1 LDFGLWS
8 LVFEGDID
16 PNTMTKTKDQ
26 RPKTNPVSA
35 IILAAGQSSRMGAFK
50 PLLPF
55 GNTTVIEHTIDYL
68 RRGGIET
75 IIAVVGHRAAEIET
89 HLQNTG
95 IFFATNPDTDSAM
108 AASILHGVRALPNEA
123 QAVVITPV
131 DHPAVP
137 AKVVSE
143 LIDEWR
149 TGARLV
155 IPTNGGRGG
164 HPVLIDLSFRA
175 EILNLDPARGLTSFF
190 DAHRSEVTRVAVNS
204 NYIARD
210 MDTWDDYQS
219 LHVEVFGVLPAKAPL
234 PEAQAIQSRTTE
246 ETN

>member
-1 LDFGLWS
+1 
-8 LVFEGDID
+8 
-16 PNTMTKTKDQ
+16 MTKTQDQ
-26 RPKTNPVSA
+26 KPKTKEVAA

-55 GNTTVIEHTIDYL
+55 GDKTVIESTIDYV

-75 IIAVVGHRAAEIET
+75 IIVVVGHRADELKA
-89 HLQNTG
+89 HLKSRG
-95 IFFATNPDTDSAM
+95 LLFATNPEPHSAM
-108 AASILHGVRALPNEA
+108 AVSIIYGLAELSRVA

-137 AKVVSE
+137 HEVVSR
-143 LIDEWR
+143 LIAEWR
-149 TGARLV
+149 AGARLV
-155 IPTNGGRGG
+155 IPTSGGRGG

-175 EILNLDPARGLTSFF
+175 ELFKLDPNLGLKSFF
-190 DAHRSEVTRVAVNS
+190 DAHRNAVKRVAFDS

-210 MDTWDDYQS
+210 MNTWDDYRS
-219 LHVEVFGVLPAKAPL
+219 LHQEVFGVLPTKERL
-234 PEAQAIQSRTTE
+234 PELQATKATTRE

>member
-1 LDFGLWS
+1 
-8 LVFEGDID
+8 VEE
-16 PNTMTKTKDQ
+16 
-26 RPKTNPVSA
+26 VAA

-55 GNTTVIEHTIDYL
+55 GDKTVIEHTIDYL

-75 IIAVVGHRAAEIET
+75 IIVVVSHRADEIKA
-89 HLQNTG
+89 HLKNYG
-95 IFFATNPDTDSAM
+95 LIFGTNPDPHSAM
-108 AASILHGVRALPNEA
+108 AASIICGLTELPRLARA
-123 QAVVITPV
+123 VIITPV

-137 AKVVSE
+137 HEVVTR
-143 LIDEWR
+143 LIAEWR
-149 TGARLV
+149 EGAHLV

-175 EILNLDPARGLTSFF
+175 ELLSLNPDLGLKSFF
-190 DAHRSEVTRVAVNS
+190 DAHRNEVRRAAVNS

-210 MDTWDDYQS
+210 LDTWDDYRS
-219 LHVEVFGVLPAKAPL
+219 LHQEVFGVLPTKEHSEL
-234 PEAQAIQSRTTE
+234 QAIKSRTRE

>member
-1 LDFGLWS
+1 
-8 LVFEGDID
+8 
-16 PNTMTKTKDQ
+16 MTKTETQ
-26 RPKTNPVSA
+26 RPKTNDVAA

-75 IIAVVGHRAAEIET
+75 VTVVVGHRAEELIT
-89 HLQNTG
+89 HLQDTG
-95 IFFATNPDTDSAM
+95 ITFATNPDADSAM
-108 AASILHGVRALPNEA
+108 AASIVQGVRALPTDGR
-123 QAVVITPV
+123 AVVITPV

-137 AKVVSE
+137 AEVVTR

-149 TGARLV
+149 GGAPLV
-155 IPTNGGRGG
+155 IPTNKGRGG

-175 EILNLDPARGLTSFF
+175 QLLKLDPARGLKSFF
-190 DAHRSEVTRVAVNS
+190 DAHRNEVTCVAVNS

-210 MDTWDDYQS
+210 MDTWDDYRS
-219 LHVEVFGVLPAKAPL
+219 LHQEVFGALPMKTHL
-234 PEAQAIQSRTTE
+234 PELQAIKSRTRE

>member
-1 LDFGLWS
+1 MTDA
-8 LVFEGDID
+8 
-16 PNTMTKTKDQ
+16 PNQT
-26 RPKTNPVSA
+26 PKTNAVCA

-55 GNTTVIEHTIDYL
+55 GNTTVIEHSIDHL

-75 IIAVVGHRAAEIET
+75 IVVVVGHRAGEIRT
-89 HLQNTG
+89 HLQDMG
-95 IFFATNPDTDSAM
+95 IIFAINPDAHSAM

-123 QAVVITPV
+123 RAVVITPV

-137 AKVVSE
+137 SEVVSE

-149 TGARLV
+149 AGARLV
-155 IPTNGGRGG
+155 IPTNEGRGG
-164 HPVLIDLSFRA
+164 HPVLIDLSFRN
-175 EILNLDPARGLTSFF
+175 ELLNLDPARGLKSLF
-190 DAHRSEVTRVAVNS
+190 DAHRSEVTRVPVDS

-210 MDTWDDYQS
+210 MDTWDDYRS
-219 LHVEVFGVLPAKAPL
+219 LHLEVFGVLPAKAQL
-234 PEAQAIQSRTTE
+234 PELQTMQSKIRE